1 MPMWDMSTG
10 VRGNL
15 APAADSE
22 HLPGLR
28 REPAVVVQLI
38 THRRDIS
45 RACGGTRRTAYPS
58 AGGWD
63 ISRACGGTT
72 GWAAAWAASRHSVCV
87 AGRRRGRAC
96 AGDGS
101 TRSCRTVSGAAL
113 DSVYQPEAPGVGAGT
128 GRAVM
133 NDRESRVAGLNRL
146 EPGAGFYDGVD
157 GFSCEHRRPCWSL
170 RGLRCRLR
178 RRVLAKA
185 GRRYRPGACVR

>member
-1 MPMWDMSTG
+1 MGCRAPAGNAGMAASICSWSRAVPIRLAWEMMSPSLPAVRRVWVSRFRPWVAMPMWDMSTG

-72 GWAAAWAASRHSVCV
+72 GWAAAWAASRHSFCV

-96 AGDGS
+96 ACDSS
-101 TRSCRTVSGAAL
+101 TRSCRTASGATRDL
-113 DSVYQPEAPGVGAGT
+113 VYQPEGA
-128 GRAVM
+128 
-133 NDRESRVAGLNRL
+133 
-146 EPGAGFYDGVD
+146 
-157 GFSCEHRRPCWSL
+157 
-170 RGLRCRLR
+170 R
-178 RRVLAKA
+178 RRSRDCS
-185 GRRYRPGACVR
+185 GGYERS